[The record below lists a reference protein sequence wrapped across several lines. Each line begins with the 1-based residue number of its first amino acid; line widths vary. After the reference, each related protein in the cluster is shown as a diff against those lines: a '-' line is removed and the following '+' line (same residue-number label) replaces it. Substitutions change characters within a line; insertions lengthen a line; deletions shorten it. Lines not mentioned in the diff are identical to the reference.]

1 MALSNKV
8 AAIFGA
14 GPGNGAAFAKKFLA
28 QGYVVAVTSRSAEK
42 MADLAASL
50 GPTDKIKGYACDVT
64 SDVSVDAAVETI
76 KKDFGTA
83 IHTVVYNAGS
93 GGFKPLDECMD
104 AARSC
109 GSG

>member
-42 MADLAASL
+42 MADLWRH
-50 GPTDKIKGYACDVT
+50 P
-64 SDVSVDAAVETI
+64 SDRRTRL
-76 KKDFGTA
+76 KDTLA
-83 IHTVVYNAGS
+83 T
-93 GGFKPLDECMD
+93 
-104 AARSC
+104 
-109 GSG
+109 